1 MECNPTGDRKT
12 LDERCVRAG
21 VRAYPTWM
29 IGGQKYEGALTLERL
44 AELSRFRYTTQ
55 AGATR

>member
-12 LDERCVRAG
+12 LDERCVTAG

-29 IGGQKYEGALTLERL
+29 VAGQKYEGALTLERL

-55 AGATR
+55 AGTTR

>member
-1 MECNPTGDRKT
+1 M
-12 LDERCVRAG
+12 V
-21 VRAYPTWM
+21 
-29 IGGQKYEGALTLERL
+29 GGQKYEGALTLERL